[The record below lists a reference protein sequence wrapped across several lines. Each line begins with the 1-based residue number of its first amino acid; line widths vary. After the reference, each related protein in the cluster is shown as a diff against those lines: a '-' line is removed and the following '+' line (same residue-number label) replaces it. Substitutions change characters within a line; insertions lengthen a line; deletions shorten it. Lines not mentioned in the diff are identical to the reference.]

1 MEGVLKGRKG
11 DGGCVEEKKRGWRM
25 WWWEGKGM
33 PMEGVVKE
41 RKEDGGVC

>member
-25 WWWEGKGM
+25 WWWERKV
-33 PMEGVVKE
+33 MEGVLLKG
-41 RKEDGGVC
+41 RKGLGEW